1 MLMTDRPDDYPRP
14 WRMREHRS
22 GIAIKDAAGMT
33 VLILPF
39 TGKASADAKRRTAR
53 LILEAVN
60 SHGRETPAVA
70 VRIGSAGE
78 RPSSRSALS

>member
-1 MLMTDRPDDYPRP
+1 MLMIDRSDDYPRP
-14 WRMREHRS
+14 WRKMEHRS
-22 GIAIKDAAGMT
+22 GIAIKDAAGAT

-60 SHGRETPAVA
+60 SHGQETPGVA
-70 VRIGSAGE
+70 VQLGSAGE
-78 RPSSRSALS
+78 HPSSHSALS